1 VTQNPQRLR
10 RENHKP
16 GHNRALFT
24 IALINSQEYHPIVR
38 RSVLILALGL
48 AAFSGFKMY
57 SRARPQSHSMVTFA
71 HPTTLSASR
80 TAGNSKFDTDV
91 KPILEAQ
98 CKPCHFPGG
107 AQYQHLP
114 FDRPETIKKLGE
126 KLFTRIKD
134 EKDRRV
140 IREFLGAP

>member
-1 VTQNPQRLR
+1 L
-10 RENHKP
+10 
-16 GHNRALFT
+16 
-24 IALINSQEYHPIVR
+24 
-38 RSVLILALGL
+38 LILALAL
-48 AAFSGFKMY
+48 AVFSGFKMY
-57 SRARPQSHSMVTFA
+57 NRARPHAYDMVTYA
-71 HPTTLSASR
+71 HPTASSVSKP
-80 TAGNSKFDTDV
+80 AGNSKFDAEV
-91 KPILEAQ
+91 KPILEGQ

-140 IREFLGAP
+140 IREFLSAP